1 MDRASLEQKTRLSVH
16 EAALLI
22 APDAGSVA
30 ATEVRIARA
39 IEHGN
44 LPADIFRWATE
55 QWHGDGLPGNI
66 DRQRTFVER
75 CDLDAWRA
83 HAAPPG

>member
-22 APDAGSVA
+22 APEASAVA
-30 ATEVRIARA
+30 ATEVRIAHA
-39 IEHGN
+39 IEHGS

-55 QWHGDGLPGNI
+55 QWHGEGLPGNI

-75 CDLDAWRA
+75 GDLDRWQAQN
-83 HAAPPG
+83 APPA